1 MCTSNKYDGHGIHA
15 RDVAGDSG
23 ESIVLSRG
31 DDTVGICAVTVAHY
45 FADYF
50 SNLLLNCTLVER
62 KISNIY
68 MYWNG
73 DRLPTIASDE
83 HAKC

>member
-1 MCTSNKYDGHGIHA
+1 MCTSQKLWWIGLIA

-23 ESIVLSRG
+23 ESDALSGG
-31 DDTVGICAVTVAHY
+31 DDTVEICAVTVAHY

-50 SNLLLNCTLVER
+50 SGLLLNCTLVEL

-73 DRLPTIASDE
+73 DRLPTIAIDE
-83 HAKC
+83 DA